1 MNSSASASRLAG
13 MIACPV
19 VLLTANDGAARRV
32 MVTTVSYV
40 SFEPLVLATAVL
52 KSSRTATLAMAMK
65 RLGISLAR
73 YEQREIVEH
82 IATSSAQDVFA
93 EAALEPLEFASGAL
107 YFADSLVA
115 FDCSI
120 ESVTECGASAL
131 LLLSV
136 NEAVT
141 FAAGEPLL
149 RYNRQYGRLMELTA
163 GHDSYPV

>member
-1 MNSSASASRLAG
+1 MNSSASPSKLAG

-19 VLLTANDGAARRV
+19 VLLTASDETARRV

-40 SFEPLVLATAVL
+40 SFDPLVLATAFL
-52 KSSRTATLAMAMK
+52 KSSCTAALAMSVK
-65 RLGISLAR
+65 RLGISVAR
-73 YEQREIVEH
+73 YEQRYMVER
-82 IATSSAQDVFA
+82 IATSSAADVFA
-93 EAALEPLEFASGAL
+93 EGAMEPLAFASGVH

-131 LLLSV
+131 LLLRV